1 VSASAAE
8 ATREISHALVPLLSP
23 SSACR
28 SFPSPSRAP
37 SAAIKSHLHPTSQ
50 NPALIDVIPNL
61 SQRALSAHRNRNHP
75 SSIADSTNNF
85 KAAHC
90 DPSVL
95 ARFGR
100 RPRYNTLD
108 PFQSAP
114 CPLKQ
119 PLDSLERNQT
129 LSAPHHRRP
138 PLGSAS
144 SHPHQQ
150 LPTTLRTSKN
160 KSSRCSSES
169 SSPFGASWRSSPW

>member
-23 SSACR
+23 SSLPLLPVDHSLSHR
-28 SFPSPSRAP
+28 ELPPLP
-37 SAAIKSHLHPTSQ
+37 IKSHLHPTSQ

-75 SSIADSTNNF
+75 SSIADSTNNL

-138 PLGSAS
+138 PLDPAS
-144 SHPHQQ
+144 SRPHQQ
-150 LPTTLRTSKN
+150 LPTTFRTSK
-160 KSSRCSSES
+160 
-169 SSPFGASWRSSPW
+169 